1 MFRIKAEYKEQIE
14 VKTSIERARE
24 FFGELRNFVELMP
37 GIESITT
44 DAGGVRRWT
53 IRADVPILGAM
64 RAAFAVQQTDDRP
77 EKIEWSPAAS
87 EKNNFMRYVAVF
99 EERGART
106 LVRIAQ
112 HVEMHRQHAKEL
124 HMLAGLIGEGRISAE
139 MEKRVS
145 EMIRTFL
152 ERARVKLESSEV

>member
-1 MFRIKAEYKEQIE
+1 MFRIKAGYKEQIE
-14 VKTSIERARE
+14 VKTSLERARE

-77 EKIEWSPAAS
+77 DKIEWSPAAS

-112 HVEMHRQHAKEL
+112 HVEMRRQHAKEL